1 MKAHLWLA
9 ELNLACLVLLP
20 TRLTLLRWRI
30 IVSTSI
36 VRYLEFFLSINFLNY
51 VNWVSIMI
59 LSCVQTKTSRR
70 TKNTCSSDSI
80 YLDLKL
86 DNFTED
92 ASSWAC
98 KTISTLK
105 SKSCDGYVYY
115 ELLRAST
122 PPYSDDQVFVIL
134 REFLQPDTAIPL
146 KSTAYCIL
154 ALLPEE
160 DPLSLVVASSGELC
174 LELA

>member
-1 MKAHLWLA
+1 
-9 ELNLACLVLLP
+9 
-20 TRLTLLRWRI
+20 
-30 IVSTSI
+30 
-36 VRYLEFFLSINFLNY
+36 
-51 VNWVSIMI
+51 MI
-59 LSCVQTKTSRR
+59 LSWVQTKTSRR

-105 SKSCDGYVYY
+105 SKSCDGYVNY

-174 LELA
+174 LELAEQIPYHHLSQVKFARLLEFISRSTNVTDKYSKKVYAKSLAKDVC